1 MGFCIMSFFSNAVRL
16 IRRRKD
22 DKNVDLQNTT
32 LEIDFAERNYVKESF
47 TVLIRRPLSRVM
59 LKIILL

>member
-47 TVLIRRPLSRVM
+47 YVLIRGPLCRG
-59 LKIILL
+59 LF